1 MTLVTVYKKHEHAEP
16 EFIDRLADLSG
27 LKHLNVPWPIYLHA
41 QLYYVRAD
49 NSYFA
54 ILGLANI
61 ASDRLWKNE
70 ELSSKFMGLSM
81 TSSIKQ
87 IEVYLQKLS
96 ALKSACSEY

>member
-16 EFIDRLADLSG
+16 EFIERLADLSG

-70 ELSSKFMGLSM
+70 ELSSKFYGAIDDFEHKTDRGVSAEAVCFKVGL
-81 TSSIKQ
+81 Q
-87 IEVYLQKLS
+87 
-96 ALKSACSEY
+96 